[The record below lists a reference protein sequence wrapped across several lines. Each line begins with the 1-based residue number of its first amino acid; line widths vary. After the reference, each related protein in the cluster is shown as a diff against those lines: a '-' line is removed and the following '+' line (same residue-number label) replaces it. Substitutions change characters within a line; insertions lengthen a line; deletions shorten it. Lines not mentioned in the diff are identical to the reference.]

1 MGGVLTIG
9 SGIAKTNKPYPW
21 DPGTTASTFPWL
33 CLSPFHLG
41 ILAFRHLPW
50 ILNSLLKSFILSLGS
65 ESSSTLPSLGVF
77 TEIQL
82 KKNVKFTVIHS
93 EDFYKKW
100 ASYPGLQEGQDKP
113 PPKRGRRAPNPTPGV
128 CSGDEATA
136 CREMIQSRHL
146 LEFSSVLL
154 RSFRFREVMPLS
166 LLSATVNCCV
176 CCR

>member
-1 MGGVLTIG
+1 MLDSVTFFQEVVSHSCLQMGGVLTIG

-50 ILNSLLKSFILSLGS
+50 ILNSLSKSFILALGS

-113 PPKRGRRAPNPTPGV
+113 PPKRGRRAPNPTP
-128 CSGDEATA
+128 A
-136 CREMIQSRHL
+136 
-146 LEFSSVLL
+146 
-154 RSFRFREVMPLS
+154 S
-166 LLSATVNCCV
+166 LLWWWGCSLEGDDAEPPFVGIFLSAVT
-176 CCR
+176 